1 MLEVMYN
8 EIWKYAL
15 RIQGMQLKFSDLKNI
30 NISKQKKNMIE
41 LQSEVMGILVIF
53 LLDLSS
59 HILDY
64 PSELVLQVLLEILLV
79 HQIQYR
85 L

>member
-1 MLEVMYN
+1 
-8 EIWKYAL
+8 
-15 RIQGMQLKFSDLKNI
+15 MQLKFSDLKNI